1 MHLDTM
7 SRIAKYPSSSGRL
20 GAMKWLLLVLAACG
34 HPQPAPLALTY
45 LGVAGWEIEGG
56 GKLIL
61 SDPYFS
67 RPADGDAPLVPDA
80 AAIAAHAPP
89 HADLIVVG
97 HSHYDHLLDAPSVA
111 LRTGAKLMGSAS
123 TLRVAKSTGVD
134 PDHLIGVKGGEDFEL
149 DGFSVR
155 VIPSLH
161 SVISF
166 GGEVADAPALPMRQS
181 GYGEGGTFGYL
192 LRLAGREVLVLDTA
206 NFIERELEGIH
217 PDIAI
222 IAPGLRERIHDYTCR
237 LMRVLGSPPIVLVT
251 HFDAWHEPPTD
262 QPSDDA
268 DRFAAEV
275 RACSPRT
282 RVIVPK
288 HFDRMML

>member
-1 MHLDTM
+1 M
-7 SRIAKYPSSSGRL
+7 ASGVWA
-20 GAMKWLLLVLAACG
+20 AMRWFFLVLVACG
-34 HPQPAPLALTY
+34 HPMTAVPKRAPLTVTY
-45 LGVAGWEIEGG
+45 LGVAGWQIEGDRRV
-56 GKLIL
+56 IL

-67 RPADGDAPLVPDA
+67 RPANADAPLVPDA

-123 TLRVAKSTGVD
+123 TLRVAKATGVD
-134 PDHLIGVKGGEDFEL
+134 DDHLIGVKGGEDFEL

-166 GGEVADAPALPMRQS
+166 GGEVADAPTLPMPSS

-192 LRLAGREVLVLDTA
+192 IRLAGREVLVFDTA

-222 IAPGLRERIHDYTCR
+222 IAPGLREHIHDYTCR
-237 LMRVLGSPPIVLVT
+237 LIRVLGGPPIVLVT
-251 HFDAWHEPPTD
+251 HFDAWHDPPTD
-262 QPSDDA
+262 QPNDDA
-268 DRFAAEV
+268 DKFAAEV
-275 RACSPRT
+275 RACSPHT
-282 RVIVPK
+282 RVIIPK
-288 HFDRMML
+288 HFDRMQL

>member
-1 MHLDTM
+1 MN
-7 SRIAKYPSSSGRL
+7 R
-20 GAMKWLLLVLAACG
+20 LLLVLAGCG
-34 HPQPAPLALTY
+34 HPTAAAPQRAALTLTY
-45 LGVAGWEIEGG
+45 LGVAGWQIEGG

-67 RPADGDAPLVPDA
+67 RPANADAPLVPDA
-80 AAIAAHAPP
+80 AAITAHAPP

-123 TLRVAKSTGVD
+123 TLRVARATGVAA
-134 PDHLIGVKGGEDFEL
+134 DHLIGVKGGEDFEL

-166 GGEVADAPALPMRQS
+166 GGEVADAPTLPMAQS
-181 GYGEGGTFGYL
+181 GYGEGGTYGYL
-192 LRLAGREVLVLDTA
+192 IRLAGRQVLVLDTA

-222 IAPGLRERIHDYTCR
+222 VAPGLRGKIHDYTCR
-237 LMRVLGSPPIVLVT
+237 LIHVLGAPPVVLVT
-251 HFDAWHEPPTD
+251 HFDAWHEPPID
-262 QPSDDA
+262 QPSEDA
-268 DRFAAEV
+268 DTFAAEV

-282 RVIVPK
+282 HVIVPK
-288 HFDRMML
+288 HFDHMKL